1 MTNNDPTDIINEENE
16 TLLSVPEAAKFLGV
30 SPVTVWRKL
39 GLKGTKREI
48 SCYRFG
54 HRVLLSKERHL
65 IPFLRQNE
73 QRADEA

>member
-1 MTNNDPTDIINEENE
+1 MTNTIPAEIINEENE

-65 IPFLRQNE
+65 LPYLRKNE
-73 QRADEA
+73 QHADEA